1 MPYLTFSRNHV
12 QLQTNA
18 NLPSCGFL
26 FYSAFGCKNRVEQRS
41 VGYVKKLRSV
51 DFCSTLAM
59 KLSNAVKGIDGD
71 YVKKLQSDAIP
82 DSLTNE
88 VEMASKDGV
97 ESYKP
102 CFARTASLFLSRLI
116 TRLASRFLYLITS
129 AFSITAFSISERE
142 R

>member
-1 MPYLTFSRNHV
+1 
-12 QLQTNA
+12 LQKQGRTEA
-18 NLPSCGFL
+18 YELREETEECRFL
-26 FYSAFGCKNRVEQRS
+26 FYAGDDS
-41 VGYVKKLRSV
+41 
-51 DFCSTLAM
+51 M
-59 KLSNAVKGIDGD
+59 KLSNAVKGIDSD

-102 CFARTASLFLSRLI
+102 CFAGTASLFLSCLI
-116 TRLASRFLYLITS
+116 TRSASHFLYLITS

-142 R
+142 REIAK